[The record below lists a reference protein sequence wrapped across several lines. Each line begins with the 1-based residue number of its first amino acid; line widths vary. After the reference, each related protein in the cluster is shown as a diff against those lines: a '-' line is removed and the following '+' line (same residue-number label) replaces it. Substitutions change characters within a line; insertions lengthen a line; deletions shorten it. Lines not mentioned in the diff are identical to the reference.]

1 MWGSPTMLAL
11 FSLALAAVA
20 TAQTLSP
27 SVLHAKRSA
36 APAGWSRV
44 RRHAPDAVLPLRFGL
59 TQPNVDMNTLE
70 ELLNDVSHPD
80 SPNYGNHW
88 TPARVAEHFAPSDET
103 VRAVMSWIS
112 ENGVARE
119 RVRVSKT
126 KGWVM
131 LNASVAESESLLNTE
146 YHVYVHEASG
156 KEHVACDA
164 YHLPAHI
171 IPHVAIVTP
180 SIDFNAVLS
189 KRSASTSTHIQ
200 LGQPGAGTVSPKFTG
215 KISTILHE
223 LENCDSQITPACL
236 RALYG
241 FVYTPFAASKNSFGI
256 VEYTPQAYR
265 PADLDMFA
273 TNFSSIGKSLVG
285 ARPVLQAVDGGVVQ
299 DIVAS
304 FGFNG
309 ESNLDLQYAMNLVTA
324 KQPVTLYQVGDLE
337 MGASFNNLLDAL
349 DGSFCTFEGG
359 DDLLDDGQYPDPIAG
374 GYQSQDCGTIKPANV
389 ISTSYGYNE
398 ADLSPA
404 YTARQCAEYAKLGLM
419 GVTVVYSSGDN
430 GVAGNS
436 GLCLNPDGS
445 QTTSGKI
452 FNPSFPSTCP
462 FITAI
467 GATQVNPGAKVTD
480 PESACEQVIF
490 SGGGFSNYFG
500 MPDYQKGAVAGYIK
514 ANLNPGPYATNLY
527 NASGT
532 SRAYPDISANGANY
546 IIAVDGQFGL
556 VFGTS
561 ASAPVVGSMLTMIN
575 DARLALGKRPIGFI
589 NPTIYSPAFKGA
601 LTISP
606 LELTRAAALQDS
618 RRQRLRPGHRSRH
631 AEIPGMLAL
640 WLLIK

>member
-1 MWGSPTMLAL
+1 
-11 FSLALAAVA
+11 
-20 TAQTLSP
+20 
-27 SVLHAKRSA
+27 
-36 APAGWSRV
+36 
-44 RRHAPDAVLPLRFGL
+44 
-59 TQPNVDMNTLE
+59 
-70 ELLNDVSHPD
+70 
-80 SPNYGNHW
+80 
-88 TPARVAEHFAPSDET
+88 
-103 VRAVMSWIS
+103 
-112 ENGVARE
+112 
-119 RVRVSKT
+119 
-126 KGWVM
+126 
-131 LNASVAESESLLNTE
+131 
-146 YHVYVHEASG
+146 
-156 KEHVACDA
+156 
-164 YHLPAHI
+164 
-171 IPHVAIVTP
+171 
-180 SIDFNAVLS
+180 
-189 KRSASTSTHIQ
+189 
-200 LGQPGAGTVSPKFTG
+200 
-215 KISTILHE
+215 
-223 LENCDSQITPACL
+223 
-236 RALYG
+236 
-241 FVYTPFAASKNSFGI
+241 
-256 VEYTPQAYR
+256 
-265 PADLDMFA
+265 
-273 TNFSSIGKSLVG
+273 
-285 ARPVLQAVDGGVVQ
+285 
-299 DIVAS
+299 
-304 FGFNG
+304 
-309 ESNLDLQYAMNLVTA
+309 MNLVTA

-500 MPDYQKGAVAGYIK
+500 MPDYQKGAVAGYIQ
-514 ANLNPGPYATNLY
+514 ANLNAGQYADLY

-575 DARLALGKRPIGFI
+575 DARLALGKKPIGFI
-589 NPTIYSPAFKGA
+589 NPTIYSPAFQGAFNDITTGTNPGCGTAGFSAAKGFDPVTG
-601 LTISP
+601 LGTP
-606 LELTRAAALQDS
+606 RF
-618 RRQRLRPGHRSRH
+618 PV
-631 AEIPGMLAL
+631 MLAL